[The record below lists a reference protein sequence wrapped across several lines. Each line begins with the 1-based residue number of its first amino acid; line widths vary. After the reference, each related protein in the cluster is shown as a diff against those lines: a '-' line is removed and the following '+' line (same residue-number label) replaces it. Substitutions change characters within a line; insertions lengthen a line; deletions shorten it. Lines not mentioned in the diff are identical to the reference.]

1 MSSFV
6 KNAWYVAAWSGEI
19 GRYPMARTILGENL
33 VFWRRQDG
41 SPAALIDRCPHKLA
55 PLSAGSLVG
64 DDLQCGYHGMTFN
77 SHGQCV
83 RIPGQIAI
91 PPSACARPF
100 PLLERFGAV
109 WVWMGEPALAD
120 ASQIVEVRR
129 YGEPGWGLVDGQYLH
144 FDCNYLNIT
153 DNLVDPAHTT
163 YVHRNTIGNAAA
175 EDVSVKVEQGEN
187 HVLAYR
193 WVNDS
198 EPVPLV
204 KAMGNFAGQVD
215 RWQYY
220 YLHLPSVSCVDFGS
234 IAANREHS
242 EQEMD
247 AGLRSFSYNFL
258 TPETETTTH
267 YFWLHLRN
275 YQPDSTQA
283 SAQVTQLM
291 TDTFLEDAAILA
303 LVQREQD
310 RTGIRE
316 FVRLGID
323 NAPARIRRLI
333 ARRQEA
339 EQQMA
344 QEAVSTA
351 PPSSSQALTA

>member
-6 KNAWYVAAWSGEI
+6 KNAWYVAAWSSEI
-19 GRYPMARTILGENL
+19 GRQLTARTILGQNL

-41 SPAALIDRCPHKLA
+41 TPAVLVDRCPHKLA
-55 PLSAGSLVG
+55 PLSIGTLVG
-64 DDLQCGYHGMTFN
+64 DDLQCGYHGMMFN
-77 SHGQCV
+77 GSGQCV
-83 RIPGQIAI
+83 RIPGQAAI
-91 PPSACARPF
+91 PPSACAQSF
-100 PLLERFGAV
+100 PLVERFGAV
-109 WVWMGEPALAD
+109 WIWMGDPALAD
-120 ASQIVEVRR
+120 AARIVEVRR
-129 YGEPGWGLVDGQYLH
+129 YGEPGWALVDGQYLH

-204 KAMGNFAGQVD
+204 RAMGNFAGPVD

-220 YLHLPSVSCVDFGS
+220 YLYLPSVSCVDFGS
-234 IAANREHS
+234 IAAGREHS
-242 EQEMD
+242 EREMD

-275 YQPDSTQA
+275 YHVDSAEA
-283 SAQVTQLM
+283 SAQVARLM

-303 LVQREQD
+303 LVQREQE
-310 RTGIRE
+310 RTGMRE

-333 ARRQEA
+333 ARQQEA
-339 EQQMA
+339 EQA
-344 QEAVSTA
+344 AATA
-351 PPSSSQALTA
+351 ASPAASQTATV